1 MILTLYKILSGSGY
15 KEEWDKNEKLDT
27 WKVIQ
32 YVGTVIILLEE
43 YAVNK
48 LLMTYDPKQ

>member
-1 MILTLYKILSGSGY
+1 MILTLHKILSSSQY

-32 YVGTVIILLEE
+32 YVGAIITLLKSTKEIN
-43 YAVNK
+43 Y
-48 LLMTYDPKQ
+48 